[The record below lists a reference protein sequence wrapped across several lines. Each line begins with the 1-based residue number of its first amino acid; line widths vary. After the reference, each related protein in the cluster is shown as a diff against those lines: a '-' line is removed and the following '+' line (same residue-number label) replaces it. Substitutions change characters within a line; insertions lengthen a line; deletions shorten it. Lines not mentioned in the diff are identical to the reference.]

1 MSDETIE
8 RTRRPSISVAR
19 ALLIATYLIL
29 AIAGLVGTWYFN
41 LVFMAQ
47 PSELSYLEA
56 WFVNPASS
64 SAAID
69 IIVVAVMGSVF
80 MAVEGWR
87 LRMQWTWVL
96 IPLSFAVALA
106 FTFPLF
112 LAIREVRL
120 HASSSNR
127 IPETSRQR

>member
-1 MSDETIE
+1 MTDETIE

-69 IIVVAVMGSVF
+69 IVVVAVMGSVF

-112 LAIREVRL
+112 LAIRE
-120 HASSSNR
+120 
-127 IPETSRQR
+127 IKMFQRRVNSADE

>member
-69 IIVVAVMGSVF
+69 IVVVAVMGSVF

-112 LAIREVRL
+112 LAIRE
-120 HASSSNR
+120 
-127 IPETSRQR
+127 IKMFQRRVNTADE